1 MSELISIVK
10 ELMNEYSNKK
20 GYEDLFLQEE
30 KPEHILEAI
39 EKHYGSF
46 SIKNFKDAMKN
57 RTIFYSGKNMM
68 KDIMLKNIEQH
79 LAEKFTS
86 KNFLN
91 ENIDDIIYN
100 NIVSK
105 DEMRDNAED
114 EIEEVKETF
123 QEQLFISR
131 KILERKNKK
140 ISINKGNGENNVN
153 GKIILSKGDLKHL
166 GVSEEDREYNLYWLS
181 NGDILIS
188 KEVK

>member
-1 MSELISIVK
+1 MSELSIVK

-140 ISINKGNGENNVN
+140 ISFNKGNGENNVN